1 MYRPTLKTHEMVAL
15 IRRLDNCP
23 TIAAHIRTA
32 MQALIDS
39 VGGENVFKDVNKAY
53 REKHGLP
60 EK

>member
-1 MYRPTLKTHEMVAL
+1 
-15 IRRLDNCP
+15 
-23 TIAAHIRTA
+23 

-60 EK
+60 EKYQPQLLTWR

>member
-1 MYRPTLKTHEMVAL
+1 
-15 IRRLDNCP
+15 
-23 TIAAHIRTA
+23 